1 MIAAR
6 RIFALVFEQ
15 CRATMD
21 SVAGFR
27 FLEEGDVKTPPVLGF
42 LLSCTLTIAVLVA
55 ILVGRS
61 ARAQSPSTGPADSS
75 NPATPRDDLQRSY
88 RTDHYDEVAASGPA
102 RGENIY
108 WHKCWVCHNKYQ
120 QAAPKLEGLFNLT
133 TLVTGGRRQRRYG
146 DFAN

>member
-1 MIAAR
+1 MI
-6 RIFALVFEQ
+6 
-15 CRATMD
+15 
-21 SVAGFR
+21 
-27 FLEEGDVKTPPVLGF
+27 VL
-42 LLSCTLTIAVLVA
+42 LVA
-55 ILVGRS
+55 IFAGRF
-61 ARAQSPSTGPADSS
+61 AVAQSPSAG
-75 NPATPRDDLQRSY
+75 ATDPNSAPPPDDLQRSY
-88 RTDHYDEVAASGPA
+88 RTDRYYEVAGSGPA